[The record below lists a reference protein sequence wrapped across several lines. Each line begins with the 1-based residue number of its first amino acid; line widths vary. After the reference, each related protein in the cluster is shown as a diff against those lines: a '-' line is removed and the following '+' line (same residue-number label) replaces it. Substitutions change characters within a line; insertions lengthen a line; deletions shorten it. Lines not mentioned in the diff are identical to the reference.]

1 MPLESSVFQP
11 LDLFYWTILPAP
23 FLSLKI
29 HLHYCR
35 FSERRWYTP
44 FFLLLIARLT
54 HSWQIVSVLSVLLLQ
69 LALLYLTNWFQYV
82 SYCLHFEFFQP
93 ILSFPDPSTKLTHG
107 ISWISLFLQYY
118 CIILFESSNN
128 TKKRTS
134 LSWCSL
140 TVVPSKLHTVNTFSF
155 QNLYPKPLG

>member
-1 MPLESSVFQP
+1 MSFISIPTFGFVLLNNTSRSFSFFKNSFALLQISWKT
-11 LDLFYWTILPAP
+11 L
-23 FLSLKI
+23 I
-29 HLHYCR
+29 H
-35 FSERRWYTP
+35 TV
-44 FFLLLIARLT
+44 FLLLTARLT
-54 HSWQIVSVLSVLLLQ
+54 HSWQIAFVLSVLLLQ

-128 TKKRTS
+128 IQKKRTS

-140 TVVPSKLHTVNTFSF
+140 TVVPSKLHTVNTFF
-155 QNLYPKPLG
+155 FPKPLP

>member
-1 MPLESSVFQP
+1 MSFISIPTFGFVLLNNTSRSFSFFKNSFALLQISWKT
-11 LDLFYWTILPAP
+11 L
-23 FLSLKI
+23 I
-29 HLHYCR
+29 H
-35 FSERRWYTP
+35 TV
-44 FFLLLIARLT
+44 FLLLIARLT
-54 HSWQIVSVLSVLLLQ
+54 HSWQIAFVLSVLLLQ

-128 TKKRTS
+128 IQKKRTS

-155 QNLYPKPLG
+155 QNLTT

>member
-1 MPLESSVFQP
+1 MSFISIPTFGFVLLNNTSRSFSFFKNSFALLQISWKT
-11 LDLFYWTILPAP
+11 L
-23 FLSLKI
+23 I
-29 HLHYCR
+29 H
-35 FSERRWYTP
+35 TV
-44 FFLLLIARLT
+44 FLLLIARLT
-54 HSWQIVSVLSVLLLQ
+54 HSWQIAFVLSVLLLQ

-128 TKKRTS
+128 IQKKRTS

-155 QNLYPKPLG
+155 QNLTP